1 MNEAKAEDVHRRT
14 VSPLD
19 GSPVFRTSLPAF
31 PLPPRPLPR
40 WLGHVMKTQRAPVPW
55 GAVLRGGPAV
65 LPLLLSVLADRPS
78 LGVPAALGAL
88 LAGINDRPG
97 SRRGAVLRLGLPA
110 VIGSFGLF
118 LGTCLGDLT
127 GGGRSLVVMPL
138 ALSVLGLVAG
148 ALSSTGP
155 VASACGT
162 QLLVA
167 AVIGAGMPLPEPGW
181 QRAVLFLV
189 GAVWLL
195 VLRLVLPS
203 PVRSRAGRGAPYVL
217 DGEREAVAA
226 VYTAVADLLRAAGSD
241 RAPGRRAALSAAL
254 DHAQDTLSGPRLRRH
269 ASSAAERRLHA
280 QYAAAFP
287 LAEAATA
294 LAWAG
299 EPLPARIAGGP
310 HRLARAVLTGTPCG
324 ALPAPARSG
333 SGLRALDE
341 ALLRAAADFDNREG
355 RRLRT
360 GGASG
365 RTSLLRRAFG
375 PAGRAYGIRVAL
387 CCGTSTVLAQ
397 VLRHDHWYWLPATA
411 VFLVKP
417 DLGPLAS
424 RVLCRA
430 VGTVAGAAFFAL
442 LLAPFAGPAVAVGAV
457 AVCGALVPVASRHF
471 AAQTAVVTVLVLSL
485 VALTGEPSAG
495 AGRVVESLLAC
506 VLVLVIGHVRM
517 PGHRVASV
525 RSALDTAT
533 SAAHRY
539 LRHVLDDPRDGER
552 RGDLRRDA
560 YRSLAAARNA
570 IELSAAELPP
580 VARRTA
586 GSAEVAQALE
596 LLIDTTTACAVH
608 LDGRPAGLSRSYA
621 DRLTARLSAL
631 DAAQAEVFPPERAG
645 APVAA

>member
-1 MNEAKAEDVHRRT
+1 MQRG
-14 VSPLD
+14 PL
-19 GSPVFRTSLPAF
+19 
-31 PLPPRPLPR
+31 
-40 WLGHVMKTQRAPVPW
+40 PW
-55 GAVLRGGPAV
+55 GAVLRGGLAM

-78 LGVPAALGAL
+78 LGVPAALGAM
-88 LAGINDRPG
+88 LAGFNDRPG

-110 VIGSFGLF
+110 LIGALGLF
-118 LGTCLGDLT
+118 LGACLGEVT
-127 GGGRSLVVMPL
+127 GGGRSLVVLPL
-138 ALSVLGLVAG
+138 ALGVLGFVAG
-148 ALSSTGP
+148 AMSSTGP
-155 VASACGT
+155 VASSCGT

-181 QRAVLFLV
+181 HRAALFLL
-189 GAVWLL
+189 GAGWLL
-195 VLRLVLPS
+195 TLRLVLPS
-203 PVRSRAGRGAPYVL
+203 PVRKRGGTGAPYLL

-226 VYTAVADLLRAAGSD
+226 VYVAVAELLRAAGSD

-254 DHAQDTLSGPRLRRH
+254 DHAQDTLAGPRLTRR
-269 ASSAAERRLHA
+269 AGSAAERRLHA

-287 LAEAATA
+287 LVEAATA

-299 EPLPARIAGGP
+299 KPLPPRIAEGP
-310 HRLARAVLTGTPCG
+310 DRLARAVLTGAPCG

-333 SGLRALDE
+333 AGLRALDE
-341 ALLRAAADFDNREG
+341 ALLRAAADFDRREG
-355 RRLRT
+355 GRLRT
-360 GGASG
+360 TGTAD
-365 RTSLLRRAFG
+365 RVPLVRRAFG

-387 CCGTSTVLAQ
+387 CCGASAVLAQ
-397 VLRHDHWYWLPATA
+397 LLRHDHWYWLPATA

-430 VGTVAGAAFFAL
+430 AGTVAGAALYAVLPAAFG
-442 LLAPFAGPAVAVGAV
+442 GPGVAVAAV
-457 AVCGALVPVASRHF
+457 VVCGALVPVSTRHF

-485 VALTGEPSAG
+485 VRLSGEPAAG

-506 VLVLVIGHVRM
+506 ALVLVIGHVRM
-517 PGHRVASV
+517 PGQRMHAV
-525 RSALDTAT
+525 RSALDTAS

-539 LRHVLDDPRDGER
+539 LRHVLDHPGDGDR

-560 YRSLAAARNA
+560 YRSLAVARHA

-596 LLIDTTTACAVH
+596 MLIDTTTACAVH
-608 LDGRPAGLSRSYA
+608 LDGRPTGLSRSYA
-621 DRLTARLSAL
+621 DRLTARLAAL
-631 DAAQAEVFPPERAG
+631 DAARAGTLGPERSGAG
-645 APVAA
+645 APVAVG

>member
-1 MNEAKAEDVHRRT
+1 
-14 VSPLD
+14 
-19 GSPVFRTSLPAF
+19 
-31 PLPPRPLPR
+31 
-40 WLGHVMKTQRAPVPW
+40 MKMQRAPVPW

-118 LGTCLGDLT
+118 LGTCLGGLD
-127 GGGRSLVVMPL
+127 GGGRSLVVLPL
-138 ALSVLGLVAG
+138 ALGVLGLVAG

-189 GAVWLL
+189 GAGWLL

-203 PVRSRAGRGAPYVL
+203 PVRSRTGAGAPYVL

-226 VYTAVADLLRAAGSD
+226 VYAAVADLLRAAGSD

-299 EPLPARIAGGP
+299 EPLPGRIAEGP
-310 HRLARAVLTGTPCG
+310 DRLARAVLTGTHCG

-341 ALLRAAADFDNREG
+341 ALLRAAADFDSREG

-360 GGASG
+360 GEAAG
-365 RTSLLRRAFG
+365 RPSLLRRAFG

-430 VGTVAGAAFFAL
+430 VGTVAGAAFFAV

-506 VLVLVIGHVRM
+506 ALVLVIGHVRM

-525 RSALDTAT
+525 RSALDTAS
-533 SAAHRY
+533 SAAYRY

-631 DAAQAEVFPPERAG
+631 DAAQAGVFRPEGAE
-645 APVAA
+645 APVAAV